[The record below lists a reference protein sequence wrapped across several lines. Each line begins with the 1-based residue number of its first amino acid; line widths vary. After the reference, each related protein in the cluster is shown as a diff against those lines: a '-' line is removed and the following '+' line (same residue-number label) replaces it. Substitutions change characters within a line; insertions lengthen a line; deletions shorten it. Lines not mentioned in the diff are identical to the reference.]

1 MQGLISGTLSKLASP
16 AGRTWVVPSR
26 VAVVAGL
33 LAPAGWLLAGCGSGA
48 DLMSTVVLPSEQS
61 AGSAGGVA
69 MGESP
74 ESGPQPATLE
84 LTPAQR
90 GYLDALSEAGVYP
103 PSQLRAL
110 SIGSYICQARAAG
123 QSLQAVRDYVAP
135 MVRSDVAD
143 AVASA
148 PQSASVIA
156 VDAAIDDYIRIA
168 GQRLC

>member
-1 MQGLISGTLSKLASP
+1 MTAP
-16 AGRTWVVPSR
+16 RVV
-26 VAVVAGL
+26 VMAGL
-33 LAPAGWLLAGCGSGA
+33 LAPAAWLLAGCGSGA
-48 DLMSTVVLPSEQS
+48 DLMSTVALPSEQA
-61 AGSAGGVA
+61 AGSGGRVTT
-69 MGESP
+69 GDSP

-90 GYLDALSEAGVYP
+90 GYLDALAEAGVNP

-110 SIGSYICQARAAG
+110 SIGSYVCQASAAG
-123 QSLQAVRDYVAP
+123 QSPEAVRDYVAP

-143 AVASA
+143 AIASA

-156 VDAAIDDYIRIA
+156 ADAAIGDYIRIA

>member
-1 MQGLISGTLSKLASP
+1 
-16 AGRTWVVPSR
+16 
-26 VAVVAGL
+26 
-33 LAPAGWLLAGCGSGA
+33 
-48 DLMSTVVLPSEQS
+48 MSTVALPSEQAADS
-61 AGSAGGVA
+61 GERVA
-69 MGESP
+69 MEDSP

-90 GYLDALSEAGVYP
+90 GYLDDLADAGVNP

-110 SIGSYICQARAAG
+110 SIGSYVCQASAAG
-123 QSLQAVRDYVAP
+123 QSPEAVRDYVAP

-143 AVASA
+143 AIASA

-156 VDAAIDDYIRIA
+156 ADATIDNYIRIA

>member
-1 MQGLISGTLSKLASP
+1 
-16 AGRTWVVPSR
+16 
-26 VAVVAGL
+26 
-33 LAPAGWLLAGCGSGA
+33 
-48 DLMSTVVLPSEQS
+48 MSTVVLPSEQS

-90 GYLDALSEAGVYP
+90 GYLGALSEAGVYP
-103 PSQLRAL
+103 RSQLRAL

-123 QSLQAVRDYVAP
+123 QSPQAVRDYVAP

-156 VDAAIDDYIRIA
+156 VDAAIDDYIHIA